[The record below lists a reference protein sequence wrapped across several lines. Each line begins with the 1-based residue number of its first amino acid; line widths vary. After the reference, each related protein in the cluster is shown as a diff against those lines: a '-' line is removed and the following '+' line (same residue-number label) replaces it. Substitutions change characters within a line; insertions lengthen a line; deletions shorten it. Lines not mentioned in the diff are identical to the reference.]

1 MTQRF
6 IADMTNSD
14 GNTVRSDLVAT
25 SFESKDGHMMKFTLK
40 NALNGKTAEH
50 FEGTAQLASSGTGA
64 VELSVPKGSAFPLPS
79 GAVLPTE
86 HTLDVLHAIAS
97 GSNTIHQL
105 VFQGG
110 DKNDLYDATVLI
122 GRPVTQAEMAQDR
135 AHDPDGLLKG
145 QSARTVLISYFNYG
159 SREATPSYEVAYRLY
174 GNGIVTAMSLI
185 YSNFTLSAD
194 VTKIEKLASSWGP
207 VSARPLPTAVAAEFG
222 AHAVHRVFRFR
233 TPSRALVDR
242 DRRDRNPPH
251 RSDWLMP
258 TPSRRKAMPSAS
270 RAQRFARDA
279 EDAVGQLRRRVERD
293 AARADLEMRPS

>member
-1 MTQRF
+1 MKAMLALVAGSLAFAGAAAAQSIALAPARTTYDIRLARTDPGGPVTAHGRTVTEFRDACTGWSMTQRF

-25 SFESKDGHMMKFTLK
+25 SFESKDGHTMKFTLK

-64 VELSVPKGSAFPLPS
+64 VELSVPKGNAFPLPS

-97 GSNTIHQL
+97 GTNTIHQL

-110 DKNDLYDATVLI
+110 DKSDLYDATVLI

-159 SREATPSYEVAYRLY
+159 SRAATPSYEVAYRLY

-194 VTKIEKLASSWGP
+194 VTRIEKLAPSCGP
-207 VSARPLPTAVAAEFG
+207 G
-222 AHAVHRVFRFR
+222 
-233 TPSRALVDR
+233 
-242 DRRDRNPPH
+242 
-251 RSDWLMP
+251 
-258 TPSRRKAMPSAS
+258 
-270 RAQRFARDA
+270 
-279 EDAVGQLRRRVERD
+279 
-293 AARADLEMRPS
+293 